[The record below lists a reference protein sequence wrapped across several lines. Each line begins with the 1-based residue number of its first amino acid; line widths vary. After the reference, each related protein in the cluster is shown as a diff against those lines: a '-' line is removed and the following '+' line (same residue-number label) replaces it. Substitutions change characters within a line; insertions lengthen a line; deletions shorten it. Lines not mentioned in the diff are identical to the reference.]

1 MDRSAC
7 ETEIQRVREG
17 MANILQ
23 HLAECGAMAF
33 VDDEHDAL
41 VCEFLHLFFGDMPF
55 AGLDV
60 AHFLNGRDDKRV
72 LRVDACQLRLEHI
85 RVFRTLH
92 IVDIIGERTV
102 FEQ

>member
-1 MDRSAC
+1 
-7 ETEIQRVREG
+7 

-23 HLAECGAMAF
+23 HFAERGTMAF
-33 VDDEHDAL
+33 VDNEYDAFAGEL
-41 VCEFLHLFFGDMPF
+41 LHFLFGDMPLACF
-55 AGLDV
+55 DV

-92 IVDIIGERTV
+92 VIGIIRERPV
-102 FEQ
+102 FQQ